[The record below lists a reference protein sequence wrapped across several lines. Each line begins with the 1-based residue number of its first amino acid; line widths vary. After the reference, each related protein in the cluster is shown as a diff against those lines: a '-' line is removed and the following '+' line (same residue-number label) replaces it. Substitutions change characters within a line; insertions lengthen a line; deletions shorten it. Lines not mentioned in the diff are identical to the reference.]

1 MNDAK
6 KLHVVRDDYKL
17 SRLFFSRVWRLTKP
31 FWQSRSNIRWLVIG
45 TLLLSTTPLLALIG
59 YKIALLTA
67 EMTNAIVARHRDDY
81 TRLFWYVTALTACLW
96 FARTILSYL
105 SNRLNVRWRE
115 WLTEWLVSRYLKNR
129 TYYDIALREDLDNPD
144 QRIQGDIS
152 PFVTNISQFPQ
163 QIISQV
169 FSLLTGGVI
178 IASISPQM
186 TWYVVIYA
194 IFSTVFTLVIYTP
207 MIKLSFTSTVA
218 EADLRY
224 GILHVRDNA
233 ETIGFYRGEGAEY
246 RQIKSRLDSAV
257 QASLAVLNYAL
268 KVSTLSYGIF
278 QIWQLAP
285 FFLIV
290 PLFFSGKIE
299 YGAIAMATTAAGQML
314 NALTTLS
321 ESIPAF
327 VNMAPN
333 AVRLAQ
339 IVERFDALDES
350 RKDDSDNTITVHAG
364 ASIQICDLS
373 LETPG
378 GEQQLVKNLYLKIA
392 PGESLIICGPT
403 GVGKSSLLRSMAGLW
418 TRGTGEIIMPEQNH
432 CFFLPQ
438 KPYMI
443 LGNLRDQLLYP
454 KREHE
459 AGAFQNL
466 PTDDELK
473 AILKK
478 VSLPK
483 LIEKSGGLDA
493 VRDWGKVLSLG
504 EQQRIAFARVLI
516 NKPRYVFLD
525 ESTSA
530 VDITTERL
538 LYSLLSEIGATFIS
552 VGHRQTIIE
561 FHRKAVEL
569 DEHGGWLTLSA
580 DQLQKKLLHQQTL
593 LTNNQADKTNGSLES
608 LI

>member
-6 KLHVVRDDYKL
+6 KLHAIPADYKL

-31 FWQSRSNIRWLVIG
+31 FWQSRANMRWWMLGI
-45 TLLLSTTPLLALIG
+45 LLLGATPLLSIFF
-59 YKIALLTA
+59 YKISALTA
-67 EMTNAIVARHRDDY
+67 DMTNEIVARHRDEY
-81 TRLFWYVTALTACLW
+81 TRLFWYVTVATVLLWLSTSFLNYLT
-96 FARTILSYL
+96 
-105 SNRLNVRWRE
+105 NRLNVRWRE
-115 WLTEWLVSRYLKNR
+115 WLTEWLVARYLKNR

-144 QRIQGDIS
+144 QRIQEDVV
-152 PFVTNISQFPQ
+152 PFVSSLSQFPQ

-169 FSLLTGGVI
+169 FSLLTGGFI
-178 IASISPQM
+178 IASITPALM
-186 TWYVVIYA
+186 WYIIVYA
-194 IFSTVFTLVIYTP
+194 IFSTVVMLVIYTP
-207 MIKLSFTSTVA
+207 LIRLSFASTVA

-233 ETIGFYRGEGAEY
+233 ETIGFYRGEAAEY
-246 RQIKSRLDSAV
+246 RQIKSRLHSAIT
-257 QASLAVLNYAL
+257 ADLAVLNYKLQISAL
-268 KVSTLSYGIF
+268 NYGMG
-278 QIWQLAP
+278 QIWNLAP
-285 FFLIV
+285 FFLIA
-290 PLFFSGKIE
+290 PLFFAEKIE
-299 YGAIAMATTAAGQML
+299 YGAIAMATTAAAQMMY
-314 NALTTLS
+314 ALTMLS
-321 ESIPAF
+321 QSIPTLAN
-327 VNMAPN
+327 VAPN

-350 RKDDSDNTITVHAG
+350 RKDDRDNTITVHAG
-364 ASIQICDLS
+364 ESIQICDLS

-418 TRGTGEIIMPEQNH
+418 ARGTGEIIMPEQNH

-466 PTDDELK
+466 TTDDELK

-569 DEHGGWLTLSA
+569 DEHGGWSIYSA
-580 DQLQKKLLHQQTL
+580 EHLQKKLSAF
-593 LTNNQADKTNGSLES
+593 N
-608 LI
+608 